1 LSRTH
6 DPRDSTRTNSPGQRP
21 GCLSLAVYFCVG
33 LALAPA
39 VAAEREKPLFELGLA
54 GGGGYLPDYPAAGQN
69 HGHAIALPFFAYR
82 GDVVRS
88 DEKGLLRGRFIRT
101 ESVEFDVSLNGS
113 FAVDADDNDA
123 RRGMP
128 DLDHLGEVG
137 PRLQITLARAAR
149 DARID
154 LELPVRAV
162 FSTDFSAIDF
172 RGFTFAPQLAYQH
185 DRFFDPTTEF
195 KLGIGPIFAT
205 VELMEYFYEV
215 PRSFATA
222 RRRAYAADAG
232 YLGTRI
238 EAAAFGRIFP
248 RVQGFFGGRIDFHH
262 GAANESS
269 PLFRERTTYTI
280 GAGLILSLVQSE
292 RRVVE

>member
-1 LSRTH
+1 MIRTL
-6 DPRDSTRTNSPGQRP
+6 DPKVSTRTNSPGQRP
-21 GCLSLAVYFCVG
+21 GCFSLAAYFCVT

-39 VAAEREKPLFELGLA
+39 AATEREKPLFELGLA

-69 HGHAIALPFFAYR
+69 HGHAIALPFLAYR
-82 GDVVRS
+82 GEIVRS
-88 DEKGLLRGRFIRT
+88 DEKGLLRGRLVRT

-113 FAVDADDNDA
+113 FAVDSDDNAA
-123 RRGMP
+123 RRNMP

-137 PRLQITLARAAR
+137 PRLQITLARATR

-162 FSTDFSAIDF
+162 FSTDFSELDF

-195 KLGIGPIFAT
+195 KLSIGPVFAT

-215 PRSFATA
+215 PRPFATA
-222 RRRAYAADAG
+222 NRRAYAADAG

-262 GAANESS
+262 GAANDDS
-269 PLFRERTTYTI
+269 PLFRHRTTYTI
-280 GAGLILSLVQSE
+280 GAGLILSLVQSAQ
-292 RRVVE
+292 RAVE

>member
-1 LSRTH
+1 MSRSL
-6 DPRDSTRTNSPGQRP
+6 DPKVATRTNSPGQRP
-21 GCLSLAVYFCVG
+21 GCLSLAACFCVG

-39 VAAEREKPLFELGLA
+39 AAAEREKPLFELGLA

-69 HGHAIALPFFAYR
+69 HAHAIALPFFAYR
-82 GDVVRS
+82 GEVVRS
-88 DEKGLLRGRFIRT
+88 DEKGLLRGRLVRT
-101 ESVEFDVSLNGS
+101 DRVELDVSLNGS
-113 FAVDADDNDA
+113 FAVDSDDNDV

-137 PRLQITLARAAR
+137 PRLQITLARAAH
-149 DARID
+149 AAKID

-162 FSTDFSAIDF
+162 FSTDFSQLDF

-185 DRFFDPTTEF
+185 DRFFDPTTAF
-195 KLGIGPIFAT
+195 KFGIGPIFAT

-215 PRSFATA
+215 PRPFATA
-222 RRRAYAADAG
+222 GRRAYAASAG

-238 EAAAFGRIFP
+238 EASTVGEIWP
-248 RVQGFFGGRIDFHH
+248 RVTGFLGGRIDFHR
-262 GAANESS
+262 GAANDDS

-280 GAGLILSLVQSE
+280 GAGLILSLVQSAQ
-292 RRVVE
+292 RVVE